1 MTNSPS
7 HDSEPRGGRAPS
19 ASAPAALERVVHGD
33 LPVAA
38 GLRAYSEEVASPR
51 LRRGLQQMADELA
64 AGRPLEA
71 VISEHRR
78 QFPETVAAIID
89 AGIRTGRLGVMLEE
103 FLLAEQRSRN
113 SRRRLWL
120 SLLYPA
126 LLLMIL
132 GLVGGVFAAWCL
144 PQFRDMFES
153 FGLELPPLT
162 IFVLEVGRVIEW
174 LVSNWIA
181 VAVML
186 IALVLALK
194 YLTGPSGRRRVL
206 HAIPVLGNAL
216 RNNAAAN
223 YCRTLALLIEGRM
236 NLPDAFRM
244 MSRATPDPALGHA
257 SRLLASRLTDGEPLV
272 QAAEGLYGIPPT
284 IRTLFRW
291 EQNDAAL
298 IQGLRSTGELH
309 DAQADLNTGMIA
321 VVAEPTLLVTLGLSI
336 GIGVI
341 ALFMP
346 MFILLKALS

>member
-1 MTNSPS
+1 MTTPPA
-7 HDSEPRGGRAPS
+7 HDSDPRSGRAPS
-19 ASAPAALERVVHGD
+19 ASAPAALERVVQGE
-33 LPVAA
+33 LPLAA
-38 GLRAYSEEVASPR
+38 GLRAYSEEIASPR

-71 VISEHRR
+71 VVNEHRKE
-78 QFPETVAAIID
+78 FPETAAAIID
-89 AGIRTGRLGVMLEE
+89 AGIRTGRLSIMLEE
-103 FLLAEQRSRN
+103 FLLAEQRARS

-126 LLLMIL
+126 LLLVIL
-132 GLVGGVFAAWCL
+132 GIIGGGFAAWCL

-153 FGLELPPLT
+153 FGLELPSLT
-162 IFVLEVGRVIEW
+162 IFVLEAGRIIAW
-174 LVSNWIA
+174 MITNWIA
-181 VAVML
+181 VA
-186 IALVLALK
+186 LVLVALLAGLH
-194 YLTGPSGRRRVL
+194 YLTGSSGRRSIL
-206 HAIPVLGNAL
+206 QAIPVLGNAL

-223 YCRTLALLIEGRM
+223 YCRTLALLIEGQM

-244 MSRATPDPALGHA
+244 MSRATPDPRLAYA
-257 SRLLASRLTDGEPLV
+257 SRILANRITDGEPLSR
-272 QAAEGLYGIPPT
+272 AAEGLHGIPPT

-321 VVAEPTLLVTLGLSI
+321 IIVEPTLLVTLGLSI

-346 MFILLKALS
+346 MFTLLNDLS